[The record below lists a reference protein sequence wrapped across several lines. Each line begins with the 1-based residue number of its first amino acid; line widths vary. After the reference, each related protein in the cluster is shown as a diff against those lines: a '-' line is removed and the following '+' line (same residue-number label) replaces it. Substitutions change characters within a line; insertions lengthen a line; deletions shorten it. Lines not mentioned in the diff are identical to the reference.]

1 MRSLHSPAASP
12 RVLVVE
18 DERLIAEEIQER
30 LARLGFSIVGI
41 VDTGEDA
48 VQVAHME
55 LPELILMDIRLKGK
69 MDGIEAATE
78 IRSEHN
84 IPIIYLT
91 AHSDQ
96 GTRRRAMETTPCG
109 YVLKPF
115 REEDLLAAMETAL
128 HLNAQ
133 DRRLRESEA
142 RYAATLASIVD
153 GVVATDEG
161 GRVTFMNPVAEAL
174 TGWRF
179 STAKGAAIEKVL
191 KLVDGSSN
199 KPVENPVRRALR
211 QRAPVVP
218 AGVMLLVGRDG
229 VRVPV
234 DDNAAPITTD
244 RGVVIGA
251 VIAFRDLRGRHL
263 MESALH
269 KAEEQVRRSQKMDAI
284 GRLAGGVAH
293 DFNNLLTIINGC
305 ANLALDGPDVGLAT
319 RDLLK
324 DIEDAGA
331 RAAALTN
338 QLLAFSRKQVLA
350 PAVLNLNGV
359 LEDMKNMLR
368 RILRED
374 IEFTLLLSPSLGHV
388 RADPSQMEQVIMNLV
403 VNAREAMN
411 PGGRLTIETR
421 NINVDELAGLE
432 DLGSVQDSGALKQP
446 EVKPGRY
453 VMLAVTDTG
462 RGMSPSTQA
471 QIFEPFFTTKGF
483 KKGTG
488 LGLATVHGI
497 VAQSGGEIFIES
509 ELERGSKFSVYL
521 PLVSDAVAGP
531 SGFRDGSEPEQ
542 ALAGTET
549 ILLVEDEDGVR
560 SVLSSVLRR
569 FGYQVLAARSG
580 EEAVAICELP
590 DQPVDLLMTDV
601 VMPEMGGRELA
612 KRVHALRPRVPILYL
627 SGYVDDALL
636 RSGLLAEESF
646 FLRKPVAPHVLALN
660 VRQIL
665 DNMIKKDDHSRQSAG
680 NSA

>member
-1 MRSLHSPAASP
+1 
-12 RVLVVE
+12 VLVVE
-18 DERLIAEEIQER
+18 DERMIAEEIQER

-199 KPVENPVRRALR
+199 KAVENPVRRALR

-432 DLGSVQDSGALKQP
+432 DLGSVQDSGAFKQP
-446 EVKPGRY
+446 ELKPGRY

-580 EEAVAICELP
+580 KEAVAICELP

-665 DNMIKKDDHSRQSAG
+665 DNMIKKDDYSRQSAG

>member
-1 MRSLHSPAASP
+1 
-12 RVLVVE
+12 VLVVE